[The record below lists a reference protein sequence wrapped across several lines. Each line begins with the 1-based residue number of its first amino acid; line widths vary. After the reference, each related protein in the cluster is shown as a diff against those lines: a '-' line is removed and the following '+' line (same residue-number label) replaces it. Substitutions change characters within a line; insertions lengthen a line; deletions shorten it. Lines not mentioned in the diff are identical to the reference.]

1 MKVAQYK
8 TNSIN
13 IADRFEPEAE
23 QIESQQWRPESK
35 PSDPTSTGTLD
46 IPPELRYQEPT
57 VSPIQPTII
66 LDVNIG
72 SPSCKIVPLSIFA
85 DSDPS
90 QLVSSFASEHQIS
103 PSKST
108 KLLKIVETNM
118 NLVVQ
123 AK

>member
-1 MKVAQYK
+1 MLHRSKERIPDKTTEQVEFEKNKTYCTFKPMKVAQYK

-90 QLVSSFASEHQIS
+90 
-103 PSKST
+103 
-108 KLLKIVETNM
+108 
-118 NLVVQ
+118 
-123 AK
+123 